1 MIAIP
6 YIAWGL
12 AILLALVAFGYI
24 AVLVFGW
31 WISREFAKL
40 FPTPIALRPIEEDER
55 S

>member
-1 MIAIP
+1 MIATP

-12 AILLALVAFGYI
+12 AILLALAALGYLGV
-24 AVLVFGW
+24 VLFGW
-31 WISREFAKL
+31 WIDREFSKL